1 MAPQAILWQC
11 TMLSNMEINIRYA
24 INDCSIVRL
33 IFKSKNTVHNR
44 FIMQPKNMGNYFH
57 LRTKRYYHNYNN
69 WIEWGQVWCI
79 FKELY
84 RLRPVLSWKTGLR
97 DLNRC
102 FFLFRYCSK
111 PKCHLSSKICCVFLH
126 IFRWIL
132 VCRLVGLRIVVNSF
146 AIFFCSLMPKQR
158 ARLHLGRL
166 PGNPEV
172 VIGLYIGAMVYCSHP
187 PNMVCAS
194 SW

>member
-102 FFLFRYCSK
+102 FFFFSDTAQNLNVIYRAKFVAYSW
-111 PKCHLSSKICCVFLH
+111 
-126 IFRWIL
+126 IF
-132 VCRLVGLRIVVNSF
+132 SDEF
-146 AIFFCSLMPKQR
+146 
-158 ARLHLGRL
+158 
-166 PGNPEV
+166 
-172 VIGLYIGAMVYCSHP
+172 
-187 PNMVCAS
+187 
-194 SW
+194 